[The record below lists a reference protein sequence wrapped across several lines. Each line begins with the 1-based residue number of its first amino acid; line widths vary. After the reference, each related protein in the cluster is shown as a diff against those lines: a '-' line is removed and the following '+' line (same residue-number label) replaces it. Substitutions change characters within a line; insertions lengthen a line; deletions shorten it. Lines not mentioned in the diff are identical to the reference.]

1 MRRCVLFFLIA
12 STLCTGSSRAQES
25 ERGPDGGTTFH
36 VSGVELL
43 SIPGKPFS
51 GKSNIEWTRTS
62 ADGTNVV
69 VLLQATLAR
78 DSQGRMYRERRS
90 FVPLGSG
97 QRPRLN
103 EVHIYDPVSRS
114 QALCSA
120 RTFVCTIT
128 DYSPVTT
135 FIPAPAGPY
144 DNGNRYLQRESL
156 GGDVMEGMNVI
167 GTRETRTI
175 KAGTAGND
183 RPLVSTREFWYSPEL
198 ETNLLVTRNDPREG
212 KQVVRLSDLTVGD
225 PDPHMFDIPPGYTVR
240 DDRAS
245 ARRNR

>member
-1 MRRCVLFFLIA
+1 MRRCLLFLLFA
-12 STLCTGSSRAQES
+12 STLCAGAARAQEF

-51 GKSNIEWTRTS
+51 GKSNIEWTRT
-62 ADGTNVV
+62 AEDGTKVV

-97 QRPRLN
+97 ERSRLN
-103 EVHIYDPVSRS
+103 EVHLYDPVSRT

-120 RTFVCTIT
+120 RTFECVIT

-135 FIPAPAGPY
+135 FTPSPAGSY
-144 DNGNRYLQRESL
+144 ANGTRLLERKSL
-156 GGDVMEGMNVI
+156 GGDVMEGMNVM

-175 KAGTAGND
+175 KEGTAGND

-198 ETNLLVTRNDPREG
+198 ETNILVTRVDPREG
-212 KQVVRLSDLTVGD
+212 KQVVRLSDLALGE

-240 DDRAS
+240 DERAS
-245 ARRNR
+245 VRRNR